1 MRDGAGWGGR
11 REGSSVS
18 PEPRIHRQKIG
29 EVWKELKTEKLQSPE
44 VGGPGMQEGR
54 RVVVGGSGP

>member
-1 MRDGAGWGGR
+1 MWDGAGWGR

-18 PEPRIHRQKIG
+18 PETRIHRQKMG